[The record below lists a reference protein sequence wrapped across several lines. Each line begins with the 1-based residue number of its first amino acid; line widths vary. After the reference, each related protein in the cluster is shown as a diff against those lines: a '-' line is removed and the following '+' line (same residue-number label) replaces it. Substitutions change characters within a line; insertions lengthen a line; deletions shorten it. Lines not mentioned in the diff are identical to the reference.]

1 MESIK
6 TFWKTRAYSR
16 IFIDNIGNLGFIPE
30 IIYYKKKLSKKGK
43 ERILFLYYSTSKT
56 YTNRSFLEY
65 RPGTVNASD
74 PIISTGL
81 SESILKKQTDKQMLL
96 FKGRAIAANKNCKKI
111 LMVSNVCIS
120 LCLAC
125 KIPRGILRGCPRK
138 NGEHN
143 FSTFTDFLII
153 VQLWFLWFYPRALRG
168 LSMTQC
174 TTRSS
179 SQLNIPLFKT
189 KAGQR
194 SFYYR
199 TARKK
204 KFK

>member
-1 MESIK
+1 MKSVE
-6 TFWKTRAYSR
+6 
-16 IFIDNIGNLGFIPE
+16 
-30 IIYYKKKLSKKGK
+30 
-43 ERILFLYYSTSKT
+43 
-56 YTNRSFLEY
+56 
-65 RPGTVNASD
+65 NASD

-81 SESILKKQTDKQMLL
+81 SESILKTQTDKQMLL
-96 FKGRAIAANKNCKKI
+96 FKGRAMPVNKNGKKVI
-111 LMVSNVCIS
+111 MVSNVCIS
-120 LCLAC
+120 LCLGC

-153 VQLWFLWFYPRALRG
+153 VQFWFLWFYPRALRG

-179 SQLNIPLFKT
+179 SQLNIPLFKI

-199 TARKK
+199 TVR
-204 KFK
+204 

>member
-1 MESIK
+1 
-6 TFWKTRAYSR
+6 
-16 IFIDNIGNLGFIPE
+16 
-30 IIYYKKKLSKKGK
+30 
-43 ERILFLYYSTSKT
+43 
-56 YTNRSFLEY
+56 
-65 RPGTVNASD
+65 
-74 PIISTGL
+74 
-81 SESILKKQTDKQMLL
+81 MLL
-96 FKGRAIAANKNCKKI
+96 FKGRAMPVNKNGRKVI
-111 LMVSNVCIS
+111 MVSNVCIS
-120 LCLAC
+120 LCLGC

-153 VQLWFLWFYPRALRG
+153 VQFWFLWFYLRALRG

-194 SFYYR
+194 YFYYR
-199 TARKK
+199 TVTLWNALKPHFKLSESLIMFKRKVK
-204 KFK
+204 AFLLNQFLMS

>member
-6 TFWKTRAYSR
+6 AFWKTRAYAR
-16 IFIDNIGNLGFIPE
+16 IFINNIGNQLFIPE
-30 IIYYKKKLSKKGK
+30 IIYCITKKKSSKKGK
-43 ERILFLYYSTSKT
+43 ERIIFLYYSTSKT
-56 YTNRSFLEY
+56 YTNRSF
-65 RPGTVNASD
+65 PGILNASD

-153 VQLWFLWFYPRALRG
+153 VQFWFF
-168 LSMTQC
+168 
-174 TTRSS
+174 
-179 SQLNIPLFKT
+179 
-189 KAGQR
+189 
-194 SFYYR
+194 
-199 TARKK
+199 
-204 KFK
+204 

>member
-16 IFIDNIGNLGFIPE
+16 IFIDNIGNQGFIPE
-30 IIYYKKKLSKKGK
+30 IIYYKKVKKGK
-43 ERILFLYYSTSKT
+43 ERITFLYSTSKT
-56 YTNRSFLEY
+56 YTSKLEEIE
-65 RPGTVNASD
+65 TENASD

-120 LCLAC
+120 VCLAC
-125 KIPRGILRGCPRK
+125 KIPRGILRGYPPK

-143 FSTFTDFLII
+143 FLTFTDFLII
-153 VQLWFLWFYPRALRG
+153 VQFWFF
-168 LSMTQC
+168 
-174 TTRSS
+174 
-179 SQLNIPLFKT
+179 
-189 KAGQR
+189 
-194 SFYYR
+194 
-199 TARKK
+199 
-204 KFK
+204 

>member
-1 MESIK
+1 MPNIAKECRLHAKKAASLLNWCAAVEIKKSFRVFRAAYSIMESIK
-6 TFWKTRAYSR
+6 GSWKTRVYSR
-16 IFIDNIGNLGFIPE
+16 IFIDNIGNQGFIPE
-30 IIYYKKKLSKKGK
+30 IIYYKKK
-43 ERILFLYYSTSKT
+43 TSKT
-56 YTNRSFLEY
+56 YTNRSF
-65 RPGTVNASD
+65 PGTVNVSD

-153 VQLWFLWFYPRALRG
+153 VQFWFLWFYPRALGG
-168 LSMTQC
+168 LCMTQC
-174 TTRSS
+174 T
-179 SQLNIPLFKT
+179 
-189 KAGQR
+189 
-194 SFYYR
+194 R
-199 TARKK
+199 T
-204 KFK
+204 

>member
-6 TFWKTRAYSR
+6 VFWKTRAYSR
-16 IFIDNIGNLGFIPE
+16 IFIDNIGNQGFSPE
-30 IIYYKKKLSKKGK
+30 IIYYKIKSSEKRKGK
-43 ERILFLYYSTSKT
+43 NHFPLLHSTSKT
-56 YTNRSFLEY
+56 YTNRSF
-65 RPGTVNASD
+65 PGTVNASD

-96 FKGRAIAANKNCKKI
+96 FKGRAIAVNKNGKKVI
-111 LMVSNVCIS
+111 MVSNVCIS

-153 VQLWFLWFYPRALRG
+153 VQFWFF
-168 LSMTQC
+168 
-174 TTRSS
+174 
-179 SQLNIPLFKT
+179 
-189 KAGQR
+189 
-194 SFYYR
+194 
-199 TARKK
+199 
-204 KFK
+204 

>member
-1 MESIK
+1 MSYQVLVYIK
-6 TFWKTRAYSR
+6 YIKHWCTGNFYIKHSR
-16 IFIDNIGNLGFIPE
+16 TDHMKNSFSY
-30 IIYYKKKLSKKGK
+30 IIYYKNKSSKKKGK
-43 ERILFLYYSTSKT
+43 ERIIFLYYSTSKT
-56 YTNRSFLEY
+56 YTNRSSFPTTENGSG

-153 VQLWFLWFYPRALRG
+153 VQFWFL
-168 LSMTQC
+168 
-174 TTRSS
+174 
-179 SQLNIPLFKT
+179 
-189 KAGQR
+189 
-194 SFYYR
+194 
-199 TARKK
+199 
-204 KFK
+204 